1 MQPLQHDRFLPQVT
15 QYVCVHVCVG
25 YPASARP
32 VLVIFKVLLLWR
44 GRMTTGTLYFIIIII
59 ILINLLFYTPYFIPL
74 YPVHPQTVP
83 HPVPPPHTPVSMW
96 MSLPPTPPD
105 L

>member
-74 YPVHPQTVP
+74 
-83 HPVPPPHTPVSMW
+83 PP
-96 MSLPPTPPD
+96 
-105 L
+105 